1 MWLQVKGSRLGGYK
15 DERGVEVKA
24 MDTLKEILSPHYE
37 LVEAY
42 DMPVLSMEDPR
53 LWFWL
58 VDHVT
63 VWRRKD
69 TN

>member
-1 MWLQVKGSRLGGYK
+1 MQDKSSRLGGYK
-15 DERGVEVKA
+15 DESGVEVRA
-24 MDTLKEILSPHYE
+24 MDTLQEILSPHYE

-63 VWRRKD
+63 TWRRKPHD
-69 TN
+69 